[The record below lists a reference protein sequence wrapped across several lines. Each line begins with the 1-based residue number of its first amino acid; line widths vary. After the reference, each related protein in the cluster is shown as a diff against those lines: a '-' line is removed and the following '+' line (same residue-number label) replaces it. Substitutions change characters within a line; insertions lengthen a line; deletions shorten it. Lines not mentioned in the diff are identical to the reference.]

1 MSIRI
6 VKRKPAGS
14 LVDEG
19 MTDEIKTAAR
29 IRREMAG
36 TVLSWIKEQSKQREL
51 AMLKARLFITQ
62 RADEQPES

>member
-6 VKRKPAGS
+6 VKRNTGEI
-14 LVDEG
+14 LVREGVGDE
-19 MTDEIKTAAR
+19 MKTAVR